1 MPLVTCLLL
10 ALEVN
15 TVISSIIRSVKSVIA
30 SCTSSHLNS
39 QCSPHLANKKKCETE
54 RLSYIITYH
63 IYIPTSNIVHFIWIF
78 SPSLIFSLEQKNQ
91 KFEKRKEKKMEIC
104 YRHMFCATLLLFL
117 ASFTII
123 FMVLPLQ
130 FVRITDSES
139 SHSVSLHHLRRK
151 VSGDNHHLLAVEHA
165 GHSNSTVTVIS
176 LLSLSMLCFTR
187 SRFYVIPHKK
197 AISIIDR
204 LVLVLIQFVREYYIL
219 WSYRWN
225 VEEMILIN

>member
-1 MPLVTCLLL
+1 MSNPSLHRARVHIWIHS
-10 ALEVN
+10 ALHTSLTKKSVKQRDW
-15 TVISSIIRSVKSVIA
+15 VISSHITYIYLPPTYF
-30 SCTSSHLNS
+30 TSFEYSL
-39 QCSPHLANKKKCETE
+39 P
-54 RLSYIITYH
+54 LSYFLLNRKIK
-63 IYIPTSNIVHFIWIF
+63 
-78 SPSLIFSLEQKNQ
+78 SLK
-91 KFEKRKEKKMEIC
+91 EKKKKMEIC

-130 FVRITDSES
+130 LVRITDSES

-151 VSGDNHHLLAVEHA
+151 VSGDNHHLLAVEHT